1 MQRFMIIRVIQS
13 VFTLL
18 VLSVVVFFGS
28 ELTGDMALALATPDT
43 TKAELEQIRHNLGLD
58 KPAYVRY
65 GSYLGNALK
74 GDLGV
79 SGTQRRPVLDML
91 MDRLPATIQ
100 LAAAGLLVAMV
111 LGIPLGILAAVKHNT
126 IFDKLA
132 KGFAVIGMS
141 APGFWVAIMLI
152 FLFGVKLDSWTNGA
166 FSLPTFGKGGID
178 HYILPAFAISLFIMA
193 GFMRLTRSSM
203 LEVLDSEYVKFARIK
218 GLNERLVIY
227 KHALKNAIIP
237 VLTFGGVSF
246 AGLLNGAIVVEVVF
260 AWPGLG
266 RMMLDSIRQRDTT
279 VILATIMVSGF
290 LYILLATIVDILYAY
305 VDPRIRFG

>member
-1 MQRFMIIRVIQS
+1 M
-13 VFTLL
+13 L
-18 VLSVVVFFGS
+18 V
-28 ELTGDMALALATPDT
+28 
-43 TKAELEQIRHNLGLD
+43 
-58 KPAYVRY
+58 
-65 GSYLGNALK
+65 
-74 GDLGV
+74 
-79 SGTQRRPVLDML
+79 
-91 MDRLPATIQ
+91 
-100 LAAAGLLVAMV
+100 
-111 LGIPLGILAAVKHNT
+111 LGILAAVRYNT
-126 IFDKLA
+126 IFDRLA

-141 APGFWVAIMLI
+141 APQFWVAIMLI
-152 FLFGVKLDSWTNGA
+152 FLFGVKLEV
-166 FSLPTFGKGGID
+166 LPTYGKGGID

-266 RMMLDSIRQRDTT
+266 RMMLDSIRQRDIN
-279 VILATIMVSGF
+279 VILATILVSGL
-290 LYILLATIVDILYAY
+290 LYIIMSTIVDILYAY

>member
-1 MQRFMIIRVIQS
+1 MSGMQ
-13 VFTLL
+13 
-18 VLSVVVFFGS
+18 
-28 ELTGDMALALATPDT
+28 
-43 TKAELEQIRHNLGLD
+43 H
-58 KPAYVRY
+58 
-65 GSYLGNALK
+65 
-74 GDLGV
+74 
-79 SGTQRRPVLDML
+79 RPVLDML
-91 MDRLPATIQ
+91 MERLPATIQ
-100 LAAAGLLVAMV
+100 LAGAGLLMAMV
-111 LGIPLGILAAVKHNT
+111 LGIPLGILAAVKYNT
-126 IFDKLA
+126 LFDKLA

-141 APGFWVAIMLI
+141 APQFWVAIMLI
-152 FLFGVKLDSWTNGA
+152 FLFGVKLEV
-166 FSLPTFGKGGID
+166 LPTFGKGGID

-279 VILATIMVSGF
+279 VILATIMVSGL
-290 LYILLATIVDILYAY
+290 LYILMATIVDILYAY

>member
-1 MQRFMIIRVIQS
+1 MQRFIIIRIIQS
-13 VFTLL
+13 FFTLL

-28 ELTGDMALALATPDT
+28 ELTGNLALSLATADT
-43 TKAELEQIRHNLGLD
+43 TKEELRQIEIKLGLD
-58 KPAYVRY
+58 KPAYERY
-65 GSYLGNALK
+65 ASYLGNAVR
-74 GDLGV
+74 GDLGM
-79 SGTQRRPVLDML
+79 SGSQRRPVLDML
-91 MDRLPATIQ
+91 MERLPATIQ
-100 LAAAGLLVAMV
+100 LAGAGLLVAMV
-111 LGIPLGILAAVKHNT
+111 LGIPLGILAAVRYNT
-126 IFDKLA
+126 IFDRLA

-141 APGFWVAIMLI
+141 APQFWVAIMLI
-152 FLFGVKLDSWTNGA
+152 FLFGVKLEV
-166 FSLPTFGKGGID
+166 LPTYGKGGID

-266 RMMLDSIRQRDTT
+266 RMMLDSIRQRDIN
-279 VILATIMVSGF
+279 VILATILVSGL
-290 LYILLATIVDILYAY
+290 LYIIMSTIVDILYAY

>member
-1 MQRFMIIRVIQS
+1 MQRFIIIRIIQS
-13 VFTLL
+13 FFTLL

-28 ELTGDMALALATPDT
+28 ELTGNLALSLATADT
-43 TKAELEQIRHNLGLD
+43 TKEELRQIEIKLGLD
-58 KPAYVRY
+58 KPAYERY
-65 GSYLGNALK
+65 AGYLGNALR
-74 GDLGV
+74 GDLGM
-79 SGTQRRPVLDML
+79 SGSQRRPVLDML
-91 MDRLPATIQ
+91 MERLPATIQ
-100 LAAAGLLVAMV
+100 LAGAGLLVAMV
-111 LGIPLGILAAVKHNT
+111 LGIPLGILAAVRYNT
-126 IFDKLA
+126 IFDRLA

-141 APGFWVAIMLI
+141 APQFWVAIMLI
-152 FLFGVKLDSWTNGA
+152 FLFGVKLEV
-166 FSLPTFGKGGID
+166 LPTYGKGGID

-266 RMMLDSIRQRDTT
+266 RMMLDSIRQRDIN
-279 VILATIMVSGF
+279 VILATILVSGL
-290 LYILLATIVDILYAY
+290 LYIIMSTIVDILYAY

>member
-1 MQRFMIIRVIQS
+1 MQRFIIIRIIQS
-13 VFTLL
+13 FFTLL

-28 ELTGDMALALATPDT
+28 ELTGNLALSLATADT
-43 TKAELEQIRHNLGLD
+43 TKEELRQIEIKLGLD
-58 KPAYVRY
+58 KPAYERY
-65 GSYLGNALK
+65 ASNLGNAVR
-74 GDLGV
+74 GDLGM
-79 SGTQRRPVLDML
+79 SGSQRRPVLDRRME
-91 MDRLPATIQ
+91 RLPATIQ
-100 LAAAGLLVAMV
+100 LAGAGLLVAMV
-111 LGIPLGILAAVKHNT
+111 LGIPLGILAAVRYST
-126 IFDKLA
+126 IFDRLA

-141 APGFWVAIMLI
+141 APQFWVAIMLI
-152 FLFGVKLDSWTNGA
+152 FLFGVKLEV
-166 FSLPTFGKGGID
+166 LPTYGKGGID

-266 RMMLDSIRQRDTT
+266 RMMLDSIRQRDIN
-279 VILATIMVSGF
+279 VILATILVSGL
-290 LYILLATIVDILYAY
+290 LYIIMSTIVVILYAY

>member
-1 MQRFMIIRVIQS
+1 VQRFIIIRIIQS
-13 VFTLL
+13 FFTLL

-28 ELTGDMALALATPDT
+28 ELTGNLALSLATADT
-43 TKAELEQIRHNLGLD
+43 TKEELRQIEIKLGLD
-58 KPAYVRY
+58 KPAYERY
-65 GSYLGNALK
+65 ASYLGNAVR
-74 GDLGV
+74 GDLGM
-79 SGTQRRPVLDML
+79 SGSQRRPVLDML
-91 MDRLPATIQ
+91 MERLPATIQ
-100 LAAAGLLVAMV
+100 LAGAGLLVAMG
-111 LGIPLGILAAVKHNT
+111 LGIPLGILAAVRYNT
-126 IFDKLA
+126 IFDRLA

-141 APGFWVAIMLI
+141 APQFWVAIMLI
-152 FLFGVKLDSWTNGA
+152 FLFGVKLEV
-166 FSLPTFGKGGID
+166 LPTYGKGGID

-266 RMMLDSIRQRDTT
+266 RMMLDSIRQRDIN
-279 VILATIMVSGF
+279 VILATILVSGL
-290 LYILLATIVDILYAY
+290 LYIIMSTIVDILYAY

>member
-1 MQRFMIIRVIQS
+1 
-13 VFTLL
+13 
-18 VLSVVVFFGS
+18 
-28 ELTGDMALALATPDT
+28 
-43 TKAELEQIRHNLGLD
+43 
-58 KPAYVRY
+58 
-65 GSYLGNALK
+65 
-74 GDLGV
+74 
-79 SGTQRRPVLDML
+79 
-91 MDRLPATIQ
+91 
-100 LAAAGLLVAMV
+100 MV
-111 LGIPLGILAAVKHNT
+111 LGIPLGILAAVKYNT
-126 IFDKLA
+126 VFDRLA

-141 APGFWVAIMLI
+141 APQFWVAIMLI
-152 FLFGVKLDSWTNGA
+152 FLFGVKLENWTQGSL
-166 FSLPTFGKGGID
+166 SLPTFGKGGID

-279 VILATIMVSGF
+279 VILATIMVSGL
-290 LYILLATIVDILYAY
+290 LYILMATIVDILYAY